1 MHHLSALDALF
12 LHLETP
18 DMPMHVGSLSLLE
31 KPKNH
36 RGSFY
41 RNIHQHFVNRIHLA
55 PLFSRRLAFMP
66 FDLANPIWLNDTHVD
81 LDDHLE
87 RVVLPKPGTQAQLEA
102 MVAKLHEGMFDRDKP
117 LWKFYVIEG
126 LRNGQVGLYS
136 RIHHAALDGQG
147 GVALAQAILDTEATP
162 RAVDPPGGNG
172 KHAKPRLAPTTA
184 KMLGA
189 AFRNTVAQ
197 YGKIIKAIPGVA
209 RMAGMAGAAALSAS
223 QAKKVGAPSE
233 QGTGIPELTDFKP
246 GDSLE
251 KAAKSL
257 LKKIPGG
264 ITFGPRTSLSVA
276 ISGERAFVGLQ
287 LPLAETK
294 TIARHFDAKLNDIV
308 LAVCAGALRRYFA
321 GDKTALGKSMVGA
334 VPASLRVPGDASQ
347 SNQVTMM
354 LINLATHIADPRKRL
369 AAIVA
374 ASTRAK
380 MLTGSMKSI
389 IPTDMPS
396 LGIPWLMSV
405 ITPLYKT
412 AVAKSR
418 IPVVANVTISN
429 VPGPQVPLYVAGGLM
444 KSYYPVSI
452 VTHGLALNITIQSYA
467 GSLDYGLIACKKT
480 VPDLPRFAKYM
491 REAHQELRGLMH
503 EDAVSASQTA
513 PAKPAPAK
521 AGLKQ
526 KAIQKPVPKAAGKTA
541 ARKKAATANT
551 ATKKALQKSVKK
563 TPATPKTAAKKLT
576 KGSATAK
583 KKRA

>member
-12 LHLETP
+12 LHLETE

-31 KPKNH
+31 KPKDC

-41 RNIHQHFVNRIHLA
+41 PRIRQHIESRMHLA

-66 FDLANPIWLNDTHVD
+66 FDLANPIWLDNTEVD
-81 LDDHLE
+81 LDEHIVSLT
-87 RVVLPKPGTQAQLEA
+87 LPKPGTQAQLEA
-102 MVAKLHEGMFDRDKP
+102 MVAKLHEGVFDRDKP
-117 LWKFYVIEG
+117 LWKFYIIEG
-126 LRNGQVGLYS
+126 LKSGQVAFYS

-147 GVALAQAILDTEATP
+147 GVALAQAILDTDPTP
-162 RAVDPPGGNG
+162 RQVEAPGE
-172 KHAKPRLAPTTA
+172 KAKARLAPTTA

-197 YGKIIKAIPGVA
+197 YGKIIKAVPEVA
-209 RMAGMAGAAALSAS
+209 KMAGMAGASVLSSS
-223 QAKKVGAPSE
+223 QAKKAGAPSE
-233 QGTGIPELTDFKP
+233 QGTGIPELADFKP
-246 GDSLE
+246 GDSPE

-264 ITFGPRTSLSVA
+264 ITLGPRTPLSVA
-276 ISGERAFVGLQ
+276 ISGKRAFVGLQ
-287 LPLAETK
+287 LSLAETK
-294 TIARHFDAKLNDIV
+294 AMAKHFDAKLNDIV

-321 GDKTALGKSMVGA
+321 GNKSALAKSMVGA
-334 VPASLRVPGDASQ
+334 VPASLRVPGDTSQ

-354 LINLATHIADPRKRL
+354 LINIGTHIADPRKRL

-412 AVAKSR
+412 AVSTNR
-418 IPVVANVTISN
+418 IPVVANVVVSN
-429 VPGPQVPLYVAGGLM
+429 VPGPQVPLYVAGGVM

-467 GSLDYGLIACKKT
+467 GSLDYGFIACKQA
-480 VPDLPRFAKYM
+480 VPDLPKFSGYM
-491 REAHQELRGLMH
+491 ADAHRELIGLMQA
-503 EDAVSASQTA
+503 DMTA
-513 PAKPAPAK
+513 
-521 AGLKQ
+521 
-526 KAIQKPVPKAAGKTA
+526 AAGAGEKSA
-541 ARKKAATANT
+541 PARKKVAKNVAKKTTAKVAPKKKPVVKKVTAKKPAAKMPVA
-551 ATKKALQKSVKK
+551 KKPAAKTRVVKK
-563 TPATPKTAAKKLT
+563 TA
-576 KGSATAK
+576 G

>member
-31 KPKNH
+31 KPKNC

-41 RNIHQHFVNRIHLA
+41 PRIRQHIASRMHLA

-66 FDLANPIWLNDTHVD
+66 FDLANPIWLNNTDVD
-81 LDDHLE
+81 LDDHME
-87 RVVLPKPGTQAQLEA
+87 HVMLPKPGTQAQLEA
-102 MVAKLHEGMFDRDKP
+102 MVAKLHEGVFDRDKP
-117 LWKFYVIEG
+117 LWKFYIIEG
-126 LRNGQVGLYS
+126 LKSGQVAFYS

-147 GVALAQAILDTEATP
+147 GVALAQAILDTDPTP
-162 RAVDPPGGNG
+162 RQVEAPGE
-172 KHAKPRLAPTTA
+172 KAKPRLAPTTA

-197 YGKIIKAIPGVA
+197 YGKIMKAVPEVA
-209 RMAGMAGAAALSAS
+209 KIAGMAGAAALSSS
-223 QAKKVGAPSE
+223 QAKKAGAPSE
-233 QGTGIPELTDFKP
+233 QGTGIPELADFKP
-246 GDSLE
+246 GDSPE

-264 ITFGPRTSLSVA
+264 ITLGPRTPLSVA
-276 ISGERAFVGLQ
+276 ISGKRAFAGLQ
-287 LPLAETK
+287 LSLAESK
-294 TIARHFDAKLNDIV
+294 ALAKHFDAKLNDIV
-308 LAVCAGALRRYFA
+308 LAVCAGALRRYFTGNKA
-321 GDKTALGKSMVGA
+321 ALAKSMVGA
-334 VPASLRVPGDASQ
+334 VPASLRLPGDTSQ

-354 LINLATHIADPRKRL
+354 LINMGTHIADPRKRL

-380 MLTGSMKSI
+380 MLTGSMKSV

-412 AVAKSR
+412 AVSTNR
-418 IPVVANVTISN
+418 IPVVANVVVSN

-467 GSLDYGLIACKKT
+467 GSLDYGFIACKKA
-480 VPDLPRFAKYM
+480 VPDLPKFAGYM
-491 REAHQELRGLMH
+491 ADAHRELLALMQQ
-503 EDAVSASQTA
+503 DLAPQAVKSPKSV
-513 PAKPAPAK
+513 PEKGKAK
-521 AGLKQ
+521 
-526 KAIQKPVPKAAGKTA
+526 KTA
-541 ARKKAATANT
+541 ARDTSATRKLAAKRPAGS
-551 ATKKALQKSVKK
+551 KPIVKK
-563 TPATPKTAAKKLT
+563 LP
-576 KGSATAK
+576 ATAK
-583 KKRA
+583 KVTKKLTAASVAAKKKHA

>member
-31 KPKNH
+31 KPKNC

-41 RNIHQHFVNRIHLA
+41 PRIRRHIESRMHMA

-66 FDLANPIWLNDTHVD
+66 FDLANPIWLENTEVD
-81 LDDHLE
+81 LDDHME
-87 RVVLPKPGTQAQLEA
+87 HVMLPKPGTQAQLEA
-102 MVAKLHEGMFDRDKP
+102 MVAKLHEGVFDRDKP

-126 LRNGQVGLYS
+126 LQSGQVAFYS

-147 GVALAQAILDTEATP
+147 GVALAQAILDTDPTP
-162 RAVDPPGGNG
+162 RKVEAPGE
-172 KHAKPRLAPTTA
+172 KAKPRLAPTTA

-197 YGKIIKAIPGVA
+197 YGKIMKAVPEVA
-209 RMAGMAGAAALSAS
+209 KIAGMAGAAALSSS
-223 QAKKVGAPSE
+223 QAKKAGAPSE
-233 QGTGIPELTDFKP
+233 QGTGIPELADFKP
-246 GDSLE
+246 GDSPE

-264 ITFGPRTSLSVA
+264 ITLGPRTPLSVA
-276 ISGERAFVGLQ
+276 ISGKRAFVGLQ
-287 LPLAETK
+287 LSLAEAK
-294 TIARHFDAKLNDIV
+294 AMAKHFDAKLNDIV
-308 LAVCAGALRRYFA
+308 LAVCAGALRRYFV
-321 GDKTALGKSMVGA
+321 GNKSALAKSMVGA
-334 VPASLRVPGDASQ
+334 VPASLRLPGDTSQ

-354 LINLATHIADPRKRL
+354 LINMGTHIADPRKRL

-380 MLTGSMKSI
+380 MLTGSMKSV

-412 AVAKSR
+412 AVSTNR
-418 IPVVANVTISN
+418 IPVVANVVVSN

-467 GSLDYGLIACKKT
+467 GSLDYGFIACKKA
-480 VPDLPRFAKYM
+480 VPDLPKFARYM
-491 REAHQELRGLMH
+491 ADAHRELLELMRQDL
-503 EDAVSASQTA
+503 A
-513 PAKPAPAK
+513 PAYAESPKPILAKGNAKKPVAPA
-521 AGLKQ
+521 A
-526 KAIQKPVPKAAGKTA
+526 KP
-541 ARKKAATANT
+541 
-551 ATKKALQKSVKK
+551 ATKKAAKTSSFKKPAAKKPPASVKK
-563 TPATPKTAAKKLT
+563 VTKKLT
-576 KGSATAK
+576 PANAAAK